1 VPSDIQKLKAAGF
14 RITNQ
19 RLGII
24 EALYHAKGKISIE
37 DLHHS
42 LAVEASLVTVYRGL
56 EALEEAGI
64 ARRSFRIDGVVTFE
78 YVSTKSREFEITRRR
93 NGRCDKLPHDLNVE
107 INAVIAR
114 VEQVLAIRGYE
125 KVSAAVEFFAR

>member
-1 VPSDIQKLKAAGF
+1 MASDIQKLKDAGF

-19 RLGII
+19 RLAIM
-24 EALYHAKGKISIE
+24 EALSHANGKISIE
-37 DLHHS
+37 DLHRS
-42 LAVEASLVTVYRGL
+42 LAVHATLVTVYRGV

-78 YVSTKSREFEITRRR
+78 YVSPKSREFEITRRR
-93 NGRCDKLPHDLNVE
+93 TGRRKKLPRDLNLE
-107 INAVIAR
+107 INSVIAR
-114 VEQVLAIRGYE
+114 VEQVLSVRGYE